1 MRGKAQFD
9 SVDVLDRL
17 NRAEGQLRGIKKMLE
32 ENRKPEDVVQQIS
45 AVRRALDQVF
55 YISVM
60 GQLQQELPKSEKTK
74 QGIDKT
80 LSLLTGFR

>member
-1 MRGKAQFD
+1 MRSKTQFD
-9 SVDVLDRL
+9 PVDVIDRL
-17 NRAEGQLRGIKKMLE
+17 KRAEGQLRGIKKMLE
-32 ENRKPEDVVQQIS
+32 ENRKPKDLAQQIS

-60 GQLQQELPKSEKTK
+60 GQLQQELPKNEKTK